1 MARKKR
7 HEEHVNHEAW
17 AIPYGDLVTLL
28 LAFFVV
34 MYAMS
39 SVNEGKYRVLSDS
52 LVAAF
57 RSAPKSLEPIQVGQ
71 LSRSHQMPSAEV
83 TRTLVPLE
91 IEVAFE
97 ALMDALNDPAGGYS
111 EERDLLMQYMRE
123 TGLGLE
129 DLDETSAMIE
139 ALSDALFQEL
149 STLVEE
155 DLVRLRQDRFWIE
168 IEINTSVLFPTASA
182 DLDGKARDI
191 LRRVGDIL
199 VESDTRVYVEGH
211 TDERPIN
218 TFQYPSNWELSGAR
232 ASSVVRL
239 FVDGGMAP
247 QRLATVGHAEF
258 QPVADSSTPEGLARN
273 RRVVIVVMAQRQ
285 RDRTELGI
293 KRAEAEAGESAAAL
307 ADRWEPR
314 SDSG

>member
-1 MARKKR
+1 MARRKK

-57 RSAPKSLEPIQVGQ
+57 RSAPKSLEPIQTGQ
-71 LSRSHQMPSAEV
+71 LSRSNQMPTAEAP
-83 TRTLVPLE
+83 RTLVPLE
-91 IEVAFE
+91 IEAAFE
-97 ALMDALNDPAGGYS
+97 QLMEALNDPQGGYA
-111 EERDLLMQYMRE
+111 EERDMLMQYMRDSGFSMDE
-123 TGLGLE
+123 
-129 DLDETSAMIE
+129 LDQASSMIQ

-149 STLVEE
+149 STLVDE

-168 IEINTSVLFPTASA
+168 IEINTSVLFPSASA
-182 DLDGKARDI
+182 DLDDKARTI
-191 LRRVGDIL
+191 LQRVGDIL
-199 VESDTRVYVEGH
+199 VGSDTRVYVEGH

-218 TFQYPSNWELSGAR
+218 TLQYPSNWELSGAR

-239 FVDGGMAP
+239 FVDTGIEP

-258 QPVADSSTPEGLARN
+258 QPVADNDSAEGLARN

-285 RDRTELGI
+285 RTREDLGLE
-293 KRAEAEAGESAAAL
+293 RAEVTV
-307 ADRWEPR
+307 DRGDR
-314 SDSG
+314 G